1 MINSD
6 RVILIVM
13 TDVNAGKN
21 SLILNMIITLILKI
35 ALSVLKKRIL
45 NMLIFHTAIYSGK
58 MLMLIVNADVNVKF

>member
-1 MINSD
+1 
-6 RVILIVM
+6 M

-45 NMLIFHTAIYSGK
+45 NMLIFHTAIY
-58 MLMLIVNADVNVKF
+58 FW